1 MENKKQFCY
10 SSEKA
15 RRSLVALHMTTT
27 FIVLKIWNNQLKQ
40 PPFLLFFPFI
50 IRLLDFCD
58 FLLLQYHS
66 KT

>member
-1 MENKKQFCY
+1 M
-10 SSEKA
+10 
-15 RRSLVALHMTTT
+15 VALHMTTT

-50 IRLLDFCD
+50 IRLLEFCD